1 VAELSLSPV
10 AIEAEIERIRA
21 LGLEALRAEWRAMY
35 GASPPMGLTKDIIA
49 RMMAYRIQEQALGG
63 LDRAAVRLLE
73 RLARGEKPG
82 TEPPRR
88 LKAGTVLIRE
98 YQGERH
104 TVTVVPDGFVWQD
117 STYTSLS
124 TIAKA
129 ITGTAWSGPRFFG
142 LRRGADRDRAVPP
155 VQGTGPPRAKSHRA
169 MGSSARQV
177 QRGTPAGR
185 EA

>member
-1 VAELSLSPV
+1 MAERSLSSGAMEV
-10 AIEAEIERIRA
+10 EIERIRS
-21 LGLEALRAEWRAMY
+21 LGLEALRSEWRVMY

-49 RMMAYRIQEQALGG
+49 RMMAYRIQERALGG
-63 LDRAAVRLLE
+63 PDRAMIRTLE

-82 TEPPRR
+82 KESPRR
-88 LKAGTVLIRE
+88 LKVGTVLIRE

-104 TVTVVPDGFVWQD
+104 TVTVVPDGFVWQG

-142 LRRGADRDRAVPP
+142 VRSGVDRDRAATPDR
-155 VQGTGPPRAKSHRA
+155 GTSPPRTTARQPTR
-169 MGSSARQV
+169 SSARQV
-177 QRGTPAGR
+177 QRGARAGR

>member
-1 VAELSLSPV
+1 MAERSLSPG

-21 LGLEALRAEWRAMY
+21 LGLEALRSEWRMMY
-35 GASPPMGLTKDIIA
+35 GASPPAGLTKEIMA
-49 RMMAYRIQEQALGG
+49 RMMAYRIQEQVFGG
-63 LDRAAVRLLE
+63 LDRAATRLLE

-82 TEPPRR
+82 TEPPCR
-88 LKAGTVLIRE
+88 LKAGTVILRE

-104 TVTVVPDGFVWQD
+104 TVTVVPNGFVWQGA
-117 STYTSLS
+117 TYTSLS

-142 LRRGADRDRAVPP
+142 LRSGADRIKVAPP
-155 VQGTGPPRAKSHRA
+155 VRGTSPPHNTTRQAA
-169 MGSSARQV
+169 GSSARQV
-177 QRGTPAGR
+177 QRGSPAGG

>member
-1 VAELSLSPV
+1 MAERSLSPV
-10 AIEAEIERIRA
+10 VIEAEIERIRA
-21 LGLEALRAEWRAMY
+21 LGLEALRSEWRMMY
-35 GASPPMGLTKDIIA
+35 GASPPAGLTKDIMA
-49 RMMAYRIQEQALGG
+49 RMMAYRLQEEALGG
-63 LDRAAVRLLE
+63 PDRAAVRLLE

-88 LKAGTVLIRE
+88 LKAGTVLLRE
-98 YQGERH
+98 YQSERH
-104 TVTVVPDGFVWQD
+104 TVTVVPDGFVWQG

-142 LRRGADRDRAVPP
+142 LRSGVDRDRTAPP
-155 VQGTGPPRAKSHRA
+155 VRGTSPPRTTTRQAT
-169 MGSSARQV
+169 GSSARQV

>member
-1 VAELSLSPV
+1 MAERSLSSG
-10 AIEAEIERIRA
+10 AIEAEIERIRS
-21 LGLEALRAEWRAMY
+21 LGLEALRSEWRAMY
-35 GASPPMGLTKDIIA
+35 GASPPAGLTKDIIA

-63 LDRAAVRLLE
+63 LDRAAARLLE

-88 LKAGTVLIRE
+88 LKAGTVILRE

-104 TVTVVPDGFVWQD
+104 TVTVVPDGFIWQG

-129 ITGTAWSGPRFFG
+129 ITGTTWSGPRFFG
-142 LRRGADRDRAVPP
+142 VRSGADRDRAAPP

-177 QRGTPAGR
+177 QRGSPAGG

>member
-1 VAELSLSPV
+1 
-10 AIEAEIERIRA
+10 
-21 LGLEALRAEWRAMY
+21 
-35 GASPPMGLTKDIIA
+35 MGEGP
-49 RMMAYRIQEQALGG
+49 IQEQALGG
-63 LDRAAVRLLE
+63 LDRAVIRALE

-98 YQGERH
+98 YHGERH
-104 TVTVVPDGFVWQD
+104 TVTVIPDGFVWQG

-142 LRRGADRDRAVPP
+142 LRSGADRDRAAPP
-155 VQGTGPPRAKSHRA
+155 VQGASPPLAKSHRA
-169 MGSSARQV
+169 MGSTARQGL
-177 QRGTPAGR
+177 RGAAAGR

>member
-1 VAELSLSPV
+1 MAERSLSPV

-21 LGLEALRAEWRAMY
+21 LGLEALRSEWRAMY
-35 GASPPMGLTKDIIA
+35 GASPPAGVTKDIMA

-63 LDRAAVRLLE
+63 PDRAVIRALE

-104 TVTVVPDGFVWQD
+104 TVTVVPGGFVWQG

-142 LRRGADRDRAVPP
+142 LRRGVDRDRAATPDR
-155 VQGTGPPRAKSHRA
+155 GTSPPRTTTRQPTR
-169 MGSSARQV
+169 SSARQV